1 MADEYN
7 RSDSNGAYRLLGLRN
22 RNQAFNPVTR
32 PNLYFPLY
40 VNPKNLAVS
49 TKQDDSFTDEVWPD
63 TPDGTKTCWTWGKEK
78 VAKEGDLLI
87 AEESRGEWRVYRKDY
102 LNKDGETA
110 KTMAKSLWTDKE
122 ITNDYGRS
130 SVKELFGK
138 AVMDFPK
145 SPALLEKLI
154 KIGSNDGDIVLDF
167 FAGSSSTAHAL
178 MNINATEGSNRKFI
192 MVQLPESTPEGSTAR
207 SEGYKTISDLS
218 KERIR
223 RAGKKILSGQCH
235 SNWNQDVG
243 FRVLKVD
250 TSNMQDV
257 YYRPD
262 YIVQKDLLS
271 AVDNTKSDRTSEDLL
286 FQVLVDWGID
296 LTLPIRREVVQ
307 GKTIFFVDDNA
318 LAACFDAGVTEDLV
332 KYLAGLHPLRI
343 VFRDNGFVSDAVKIN
358 VEQIFRELSPG
369 TDVKAI

>member
-1 MADEYN
+1 VLD
-7 RSDSNGAYRLLGLRN
+7 
-22 RNQAFNPVTR
+22 V
-32 PNLYFPLY
+32 
-40 VNPKNLAVS
+40 
-49 TKQDDSFTDEVWPD
+49 
-63 TPDGTKTCWTWGKEK
+63 GKEK

-192 MVQLPESTPEGSTAR
+192 MVQLPIYAGRFYGAER
-207 SEGYKTISDLS
+207 GYKTISDLS

-223 RAGKKILSGQCH
+223 RAGKNSIWSMPFELESGRRLSGSQGGHIKYAGC
-235 SNWNQDVG
+235 
-243 FRVLKVD
+243 
-250 TSNMQDV
+250 
-257 YYRPD
+257 
-262 YIVQKDLLS
+262 LLS
-271 AVDNTKSDRTSEDLL
+271 ARLYRPERPPV
-286 FQVLVDWGID
+286 G
-296 LTLPIRREVVQ
+296 RR
-307 GKTIFFVDDNA
+307 
-318 LAACFDAGVTEDLV
+318 
-332 KYLAGLHPLRI
+332 
-343 VFRDNGFVSDAVKIN
+343 
-358 VEQIFRELSPG
+358 
-369 TDVKAI
+369 